1 MKTPSIACAALFAL
15 FLGCS
20 SKSPERPRFGS
31 NKDYTAGGTNQPGPG
46 ADSNTAM
53 LTKQGAL
60 HRLNKRE
67 YNATVRDLLSTKLRP
82 ADSFPDDPVG
92 SNFDNEG
99 DALSISP
106 TLMKYYYTAATALA
120 EEMAAKDFTAVT
132 QCKTHT
138 DAACLQTYIA
148 NFGLRAWR
156 RPLTA
161 EETSTIYAIAST
173 SLTDSVSPAADFIRQ
188 TISLFLVSPYFTF
201 RMEMDEAPNST
212 ATRKVNAYELASRL
226 SYFLWSS
233 MPDEELLAAAADNSL
248 LDDKV
253 LSAKVK
259 SMIEDPKAH
268 ALTEGFSNIWL
279 ETNKAQR
286 VVLDAKLF
294 PKFTPSIRDAM
305 VKETDLFFQDYLKKD
320 LNINSMLSAD
330 FTYVN
335 DELAAYYGLPLPSS
349 KTPVRVTLP
358 AGPRRG
364 VLSQGSILTATS
376 TEARTSIVKRG
387 TFILANILCQT
398 PPDLP
403 PGLTIDP
410 LPAVP
415 DANKTTREILADHIA
430 SPACAGCHA
439 IIDPPGFALE
449 GFGPDGLA
457 RTQERGNPVDSTG
470 SFAGKEFKNATEFA
484 ALLQADTKFEECVTR
499 KVFSYALGRSL
510 GTNDD
515 GFVKTLSQENK
526 EAGGR
531 LKALIESVVL
541 SDAFRSR

>member
-1 MKTPSIACAALFAL
+1 
-15 FLGCS
+15 
-20 SKSPERPRFGS
+20 
-31 NKDYTAGGTNQPGPG
+31 
-46 ADSNTAM
+46 
-53 LTKQGAL
+53 
-60 HRLNKRE
+60 
-67 YNATVRDLLSTKLRP
+67 
-82 ADSFPDDPVG
+82 
-92 SNFDNEG
+92 
-99 DALSISP
+99 
-106 TLMKYYYTAATALA
+106 
-120 EEMAAKDFTAVT
+120 
-132 QCKTHT
+132 
-138 DAACLQTYIA
+138 
-148 NFGLRAWR
+148 
-156 RPLTA
+156 
-161 EETSTIYAIAST
+161 
-173 SLTDSVSPAADFIRQ
+173 
-188 TISLFLVSPYFTF
+188 
-201 RMEMDEAPNST
+201 

-233 MPDEELLAAAADNSL
+233 MPDEELLVAAADNSL

-259 SMIEDPKAH
+259 SMIEDPKAQ

-294 PKFTPSIRDAM
+294 PKFTPAIRDAM

-364 VLSQGSILTATS
+364 VLSQGSILAATS

-387 TFILANILCQT
+387 TFILANILCQN

-510 GTNDD
+510 GPNDD